1 MTESV
6 NNPEKEGSNIGLAY
20 ELRERLTIKEN
31 LPCDKCSINSKN
43 VIIYSCSHKLCF
55 NCIFKYFISSNF
67 KGMTTF
73 SIKTVCPKCKE
84 GEIEIGLDDYIE
96 ILKLLLCNKNPNF
109 GKEEDEQNNNN
120 NMNNSNLDRN
130 CHVHE
135 DKKVIKYCKQCDVD
149 LCEKCLGE
157 LHDRHAPNHVLID
170 INKKDNKKNINNK
183 NSSSDNISNNKEINN
198 IQEKETIFM
207 QRLESESIMLQT
219 RISQLSKD
227 INNLLENYNNRMN
240 IFRNNMKKIFQII
253 NLTYYNYYTSNDTDK
268 KEISKKDLID
278 FNALLKKVDLNEIN
292 VSLQKI
298 NKDFSIEQPIFN
310 FELQWD
316 GEDYKKKYEL
326 KPKKDDDDKPDC
338 VTKIIELSNVNKLV
352 SSLINGQIYVWDL
365 SAKKID
371 FSINAHKSAIWSMI
385 KLSNDNI
392 VSGSS
397 DKMIKIWDI
406 LSGMSEPTIKLRGH
420 KATVFCLGEIEKNK
434 LLSGSEDRTIKLWD
448 LEQKKCIMSLDDP
461 NGSKIN
467 CLHILPDPGFIITG
481 GDDNLL
487 KIWNIYSD
495 YVPNTLV
502 GHECTI
508 WSIASISDDD
518 TQIASGSSDNT
529 IKIWD
534 LISLKCRFTLEG
546 HENTISSLK
555 LLNNG
560 YLISSSWDKLIN
572 IWNLNTRNCIVS
584 IKGHNNIVWDVIQ
597 LSDGDLAS
605 CSSDTK
611 IIVWT
616 KNNLNNN

>member
-1 MTESV
+1 
-6 NNPEKEGSNIGLAY
+6 
-20 ELRERLTIKEN
+20 
-31 LPCDKCSINSKN
+31 
-43 VIIYSCSHKLCF
+43 
-55 NCIFKYFISSNF
+55 
-67 KGMTTF
+67 
-73 SIKTVCPKCKE
+73 
-84 GEIEIGLDDYIE
+84 
-96 ILKLLLCNKNPNF
+96 
-109 GKEEDEQNNNN
+109 
-120 NMNNSNLDRN
+120 
-130 CHVHE
+130 
-135 DKKVIKYCKQCDVD
+135 
-149 LCEKCLGE
+149 
-157 LHDRHAPNHVLID
+157 
-170 INKKDNKKNINNK
+170 
-183 NSSSDNISNNKEINN
+183 
-198 IQEKETIFM
+198 
-207 QRLESESIMLQT
+207 
-219 RISQLSKD
+219 
-227 INNLLENYNNRMN
+227 MN

-338 VTKIIELSNVNKLV
+338 VTKIIELNNVNKLV

-508 WSIASISDDD
+508 WSITSISDDD